1 MTSTLAQVPWQTLLA
16 GGLVTG
22 LIGVVGWI
30 VRAVLSGKLV
40 PRSAVD
46 DIRAD
51 RDKWESAWRLQQEA
65 LAEIDGRL
73 DANTEALRLVEQLVT
88 ALATKGTTGT

>member
-1 MTSTLAQVPWQTLLA
+1 MKDPTLLA
-16 GGLVTG
+16 VLWGAVGGLAGIVALTIRSILTG
-22 LIGVVGWI
+22 
-30 VRAVLSGKLV
+30 RLV

-51 RDKWESAWRLQQEA
+51 RDKWETAWKLSQQTMTEV
-65 LAEIDGRL
+65 EGRL

-88 ALATKGTTGT
+88 ALAARGPRR